1 MSVERPSPI
10 VGIDLGTTN
19 SLVAWLD
26 DDTPRV
32 IADPVTGRVIVPSV
46 VSFPP
51 GGDPIVGD
59 EARALAPTA
68 AAATIESVKRF
79 MGLGPEHVTAADR
92 QRYTFAD
99 GGGVVRFVIG
109 ERTYT
114 PPEVSALVL
123 RELKRRA
130 EAALGC
136 AIKKAVVTV
145 PAYFNDTQRQAT
157 KDAGRLAGLEVLR
170 LVNEPTAAALAYG
183 LDRAN
188 EGTVAVY
195 DFGGGTF
202 DVSILKMERGIFE
215 VKATGGDTRLGGDDV
230 DEAVAAWLLDG
241 ADLPSDVA
249 ARRDAQARA
258 RRAAEEAKWRLS
270 SADAADVTVKLPDGR
285 TIARVLTRAALEVLM
300 APIVERTLAPCRR
313 ALADAGLAL
322 TDVDAVVLVG
332 GSTRIPLVRA
342 KVAELF
348 GREPLCSIDPDQV
361 VALGAGVQ
369 AGILGGR
376 RKDMLLLD
384 VVPLSLGIE
393 TMGGVMTRLIER
405 NTTIPTSHSETF
417 TTAVDNQSAVA
428 LHVLQGEREL
438 AGDCRSLARFSI
450 PIEPATAGFPRVD
463 VTFMIDANGI
473 LNVTA
478 RDVRTGCERSLD
490 VKPSYGLT
498 DEEVER
504 MLEES
509 IDFAEEDVAAR
520 LLAEARM
527 EGETLIRQIGRTLGE
542 SGALLRDGEG
552 GVIREAIAA
561 LEAALRE
568 TDYNRIRDLVQALGE
583 ASTPFAHRIMEAS
596 LKRVLENKSAEGEPW
611 V

>member
-1 MSVERPSPI
+1 MDRI

-19 SLVAWLD
+19 SLVAYLD
-26 DDTPRV
+26 DASPRV
-32 IADPVTGRVIVPSV
+32 IADPATDGVIVPSV
-46 VSFPP
+46 VSFPANA
-51 GGDPIVGD
+51 DPIVGD

-68 AAATIESVKRF
+68 AATTIQSVKRF
-79 MGLGPEHVTAADR
+79 MGLGREHLSAADR
-92 QRYTFAD
+92 QRYTFAEDD
-99 GGGVVRFVIG
+99 GRVLRFVIG
-109 ERTYT
+109 DRAWT
-114 PPEVSALVL
+114 PPAISALIL
-123 RELKRRA
+123 KELKRRA
-130 EAALGC
+130 EAALGGEV
-136 AIKKAVVTV
+136 KKAVITV

-157 KDAGRLAGLEVLR
+157 KDAGRLAGLDVLR

-183 LDRAN
+183 LDQRN

-230 DEAVAAWLLDG
+230 DEAIAGWLL
-241 ADLPSDVA
+241 ASARVPA
-249 ARRDAQARA
+249 ETATRRDVQALA
-258 RRAAEEAKWRLS
+258 RRAAEEAKCRLS
-270 SADAADVTVKLPDGR
+270 STDATEVAMTLPDGTR
-285 TIARVLTRAALEVLM
+285 LAQTLTRVDFDRLI
-300 APIVERTLAPCRR
+300 APIVERTLAPCRQ
-313 ALADAGLAL
+313 ALADAGMGPA
-322 TDVDAVVLVG
+322 DVDAVVLVG

-348 GREPLCSIDPDQV
+348 GREPLCSLDPDQV

-376 RKDMLLLD
+376 KKDMLLLD

-417 TTAVDNQSAVA
+417 TTAVDNQTAVD

-438 AGDCRSLARFSI
+438 AKDCRSLARFKI
-450 PIEPATAGFPRVD
+450 PIEPATAGYPRVD
-463 VTFMIDANGI
+463 VVFMIDANGI

-478 RDVRTGCERSLD
+478 RDVRTGLERSLD

-498 DEEVER
+498 DDEVER

-520 LLAEARM
+520 LLAESRTEAA
-527 EGETLIRQIGRTLGE
+527 TLVRQIERTLGE
-542 SGALLRDGEG
+542 SAAVLEPGEEDA
-552 GVIREAIAA
+552 IRAA
-561 LEAALRE
+561 VATLQAAAE
-568 TDYNRIRDLVQALGE
+568 DTDYNRIRDLAQALSDV
-583 ASTPFAHRIMEAS
+583 STPFAHRIMEAS
-596 LKRVLENKSAEGEPW
+596 LKRALENKNAGGGSWA
-611 V
+611 